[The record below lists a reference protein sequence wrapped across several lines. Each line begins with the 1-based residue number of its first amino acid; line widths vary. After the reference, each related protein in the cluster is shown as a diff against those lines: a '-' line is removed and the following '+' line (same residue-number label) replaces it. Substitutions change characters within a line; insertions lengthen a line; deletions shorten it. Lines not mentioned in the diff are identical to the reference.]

1 MHSGSNKKG
10 SDLVKITFVLM
21 KNHEERNLERKSLF
35 VYLKRYITVHNQMK
49 SGQGLN
55 RVGTWRQELRQMPW
69 RNEGYWRVSQS
80 LLSIIFIEPRITIDS
95 TTYNGMD
102 LPIIHQL
109 RKCLTAGFYICILST
124 GIASFHITLVCVK
137 LT

>member
-35 VYLKRYITVHNQMK
+35 VYLKRYITVHNQLK
-49 SGQGLN
+49 SGQGLK

-69 RNEGYWRVSQS
+69 RNEGY
-80 LLSIIFIEPRITIDS
+80 
-95 TTYNGMD
+95 
-102 LPIIHQL
+102 
-109 RKCLTAGFYICILST
+109 
-124 GIASFHITLVCVK
+124 
-137 LT
+137 